1 MKIKMLHNK
10 GNLKKGKIY
19 DFNEKKT
26 TELLTGGHCV
36 RVWDKPADKPETPAE
51 TSKRKN
57 K

>member
-1 MKIKMLHNK
+1 MKIKMLHDK

-26 TELLTGGHCV
+26 TELLTGGHCI